1 MKYEPLKV
9 WRNMESDN
17 TQNQEKQAMGLVVG
31 DTRVLTP
38 KDYNKV
44 RDGFKKQE
52 HKLIFDGLIYTCMRV
67 EEFWRF
73 IGHPEWFDYDRMC
86 INLPPGATLK
96 VKVKQKG
103 RTILLSALGVRVV
116 RDLLDAVRAG
126 KIKEISNRGWN
137 DDISRAARRAGFQHD
152 PNCKIVPKMT
162 RKTYIS
168 WLMAVIPD
176 DGLRIT
182 ASSGH
187 DSSTMIRH
195 YLNLAFTDQERNEI
209 KMHIQGWGGKSI

>member
-1 MKYEPLKV
+1 MEPE
-9 WRNMESDN
+9 NI
-17 TQNQEKQAMGLVVG
+17 QNQEKPAKGLVVQK
-31 DTRVLTP
+31 TRVLTP
-38 KDYNKV
+38 KEYNKI
-44 RDGFKKQE
+44 RDAFRQQE
-52 HKLIFDGLIYTCMRV
+52 HKLIFDGLLYTSMRI

-73 IGHPEWFDYDRMC
+73 IEHPEWFDYDRMC
-86 INLPPGATLK
+86 INLPAGASLK
-96 VKVKQKG
+96 VKAKQKE

-126 KIKEISNRGWN
+126 KIKRISNRGWN
-137 DDISRAARRAGFQHD
+137 DDITRAARRAGFQYEEH
-152 PNCKIVPKMT
+152 CKIVPKLT

-168 WLMAVIPD
+168 WCMAVIPD

-187 DSSTMIRH
+187 DSETMIEH
-195 YLNLAFTDQERNEI
+195 YLNLAFTPEERNEI

>member
-1 MKYEPLKV
+1 
-9 WRNMESDN
+9 METEN
-17 TQNQEKQAMGLVVG
+17 THIQEKTPMGLVVQK
-31 DTRVLTP
+31 TRILTP
-38 KDYNKV
+38 KEYNKI
-44 RDGFKKQE
+44 RDCFKKQE
-52 HKLIFDGLIYTCMRV
+52 HKLIFDGMIYTSMRV

-73 IGHPEWFDYDRMC
+73 ISHPEWFDYDRMC

-96 VKVKQKG
+96 IKAKQKG

-116 RDLLDAVRAG
+116 RDLLDATRAG
-126 KIKEISNRGWN
+126 KIKPLSNRGWN
-137 DDISRAARRAGFQHD
+137 DDITRAARRAGFQYD
-152 PNCKIVPKMT
+152 PNCMIVPKMT

-187 DSSTMIRH
+187 DSATMLTH
-195 YLNLAFTDQERNEI
+195 YLNLAFTDIERNEI

>member
-1 MKYEPLKV
+1 
-9 WRNMESDN
+9 
-17 TQNQEKQAMGLVVG
+17 
-31 DTRVLTP
+31 
-38 KDYNKV
+38 
-44 RDGFKKQE
+44 
-52 HKLIFDGLIYTCMRV
+52 MRG

-73 IGHPEWFDYDRMC
+73 IKHPEWFDYDRMC
-86 INLPPGATLK
+86 INLPSSATLK
-96 VKVKQKG
+96 LTTGGIKQKG

-116 RDLLDAVRAG
+116 RDVLDSVRAG
-126 KIKEISNRGWN
+126 KIKKISNRGWN
-137 DDISRAARRAGFQHD
+137 DDITRAARRAGFQYD
-152 PNCKIVPKMT
+152 ENCKIIPKLT

-187 DSSTMIRH
+187 DSTTMLKH
-195 YLNLAFTDQERNEI
+195 YINLAFSPEERNEI